1 MHSSRNEALDCCC
14 GNRSSAHYYIHVT
27 LCDYKYAFRLAQMTI
42 SHSSFSRLGFRF
54 LALGLLA
61 LENKRSTKRSRSPSA
76 ERSPSPSE
84 SKTPLLVPSGS
95 PTPPRSPS
103 EISSCRPH
111 SPVFEQGGSSGNVP
125 VIDLS
130 SSSDE
135 QDFIADI
142 SWDAEFTRWLF
153 GDLNRDVLGPP
164 GDGKVIILSGSN
176 KEEEA
181 R

>member
-1 MHSSRNEALDCCC
+1 VPKATQLSCLCVPFTEQLDSLLDRLDNWRTMHSSRNEALDCCC

-111 SPVFEQGGSSGNVP
+111 SPVFEQGGSSGNVL

-130 SSSDE
+130 I
-135 QDFIADI
+135 F
-142 SWDAEFTRWLF
+142 R
-153 GDLNRDVLGPP
+153 
-164 GDGKVIILSGSN
+164 
-176 KEEEA
+176 
-181 R
+181 